1 MVFRSV
7 EIPGNIKGALYLHS
21 MLGRYEPMKDA
32 IDAIGE
38 KNISTVV
45 SLTALDEIERKSPD
59 YANAIK
65 RNVLQFNRIEF
76 PIPDFSVPGETGAFL
91 KLAQDLGDS
100 LRTGENILIHCG
112 AGIGR
117 TGTLA
122 VSILLTLGVSHNEAV
137 NTVRRSGAGP
147 ETEEQSDIVE
157 WVSEQIC

>member
-7 EIPGNIKGALYLHS
+7 EIPGNIKGTLYLHS
-21 MLGRYEPMKDA
+21 MLGRYEPMQDS
-32 IDAIGE
+32 IDSIGE

-65 RNVLQFNRIEF
+65 DGVLQFNRIEF
-76 PIPDFSVPGETGAFL
+76 PIPDFSVPGEREAFL
-91 KLAQDLGDS
+91 KLARDLGDS
-100 LRTGENILIHCG
+100 LRAGKNILIHCG

-122 VSILLTLGVSHNEAV
+122 VGVLLTLGLSYNNAV
-137 NTVRRSGAGP
+137 DTVKRSGSGP
-147 ETEEQSDIVE
+147 EIEGQWSLVRWIF
-157 WVSEQIC
+157 EQIC